1 MKSRAKFTLQ
11 DVIPII
17 GVFVV
22 AGIFAAYGL
31 KVMSDVKGTMTAD
44 SVEANATG
52 DAITG
57 VTKIT
62 TNFSTFG
69 LIAAAVI
76 IIGMLGY
83 LLLKR

>member
-1 MKSRAKFTLQ
+1 MEKAQFTLQ
-11 DVIPII
+11 DVIPIV

-22 AGIFAAYGL
+22 AGIFAGYGL
-31 KVMSDVKGTMTAD
+31 KVMADVKGTMTAG
-44 SVEANATG
+44 SLEANATG

-62 TNFSTFG
+62 GQFSTFG

-83 LLLKR
+83 LLMRK